1 MITQLYK
8 YVLCIGNKKKKE
20 VLRICQAKVNK
31 KKRGIVLLEGKK
43 AVKPF
48 LHHKEKKKRRR
59 MQKQTKKK
67 AAAGV
72 DTDIFI

>member
-1 MITQLYK
+1 MSSQSK
-8 YVLCIGNKKKKE
+8 
-20 VLRICQAKVNK
+20 Q
-31 KKRGIVLLEGKK
+31 KKRGIVLHQGNK

-59 MQKQTKKK
+59 KQKQTKKK

>member
-1 MITQLYK
+1 MSSQSK
-8 YVLCIGNKKKKE
+8 
-20 VLRICQAKVNK
+20 Q

-48 LHHKEKKKRRR
+48 LHHKEKKKEEECKN
-59 MQKQTKKK
+59 KQKKK